1 MANVPIQQYHFGF
14 TTELP
19 IIPTPSF
26 SKSSNIDDADGIPL
40 RSKCVDTVITNP
52 PFGTKNNAGMDIRLL
67 RAATRLASRAV
78 NSFHKTS
85 TRDHIIPLVRD
96 CWGYE
101 VRVLAEMQFSLPKSY
116 AIHKEK
122 CVFVQVDL
130 LRMTLDKSPKVAIET
145 ASTTAVA

>member
-1 MANVPIQQYHFGF
+1 MGEPNMANVPIQQYHFGF

-78 NSFHKTS
+78 YSFH
-85 TRDHIIPLVRD
+85 
-96 CWGYE
+96 
-101 VRVLAEMQFSLPKSY
+101 KSY